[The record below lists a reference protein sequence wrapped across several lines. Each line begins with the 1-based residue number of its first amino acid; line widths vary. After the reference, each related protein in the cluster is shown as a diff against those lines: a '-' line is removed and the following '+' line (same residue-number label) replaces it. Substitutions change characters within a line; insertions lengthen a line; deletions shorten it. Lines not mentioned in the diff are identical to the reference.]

1 MAKGPNWAQVG
12 PKVSAAPVVV
22 GTPGVFAV
30 QLIGVVI
37 ARPGQLALKPL
48 EIGLR

>member
-1 MAKGPNWAQVG
+1 MAA
-12 PKVSAAPVVV
+12 VSAEVQTSATPVVV
-22 GTPGVFAV
+22 TTPGVFAV
-30 QLIGVVI
+30 LVGGVVL